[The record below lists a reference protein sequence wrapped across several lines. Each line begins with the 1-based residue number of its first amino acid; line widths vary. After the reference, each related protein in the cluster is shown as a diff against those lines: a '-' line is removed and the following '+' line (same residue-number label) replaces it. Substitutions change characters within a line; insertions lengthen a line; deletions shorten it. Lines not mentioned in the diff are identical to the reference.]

1 MNHRS
6 PGRCYPWQRCQ
17 CRDFICSNLQSPSRR
32 TGTLVSECIHRGAP
46 RQPQSCRRAD
56 SVVQASDGRNSPD
69 QRIFDLRGMPP
80 RLMIM
85 RLVGHSLDGS
95 RRCGASRAIIIAP
108 RHRSLKACRI
118 EPFYSAVDVDLADTD
133 IVDVVAMGT
142 IEFQRQLPI
151 LAETLHIHLDAG
163 GRLSAR
169 IRTSEEEACHSD
181 LLRAL
186 KE

>member
-1 MNHRS
+1 
-6 PGRCYPWQRCQ
+6 
-17 CRDFICSNLQSPSRR
+17 
-32 TGTLVSECIHRGAP
+32 
-46 RQPQSCRRAD
+46 
-56 SVVQASDGRNSPD
+56 
-69 QRIFDLRGMPP
+69 MPP